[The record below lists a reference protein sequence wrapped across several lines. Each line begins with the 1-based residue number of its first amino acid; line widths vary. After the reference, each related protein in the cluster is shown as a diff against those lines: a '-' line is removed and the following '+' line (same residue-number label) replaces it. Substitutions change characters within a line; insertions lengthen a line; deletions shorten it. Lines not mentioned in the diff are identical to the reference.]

1 MKTNTDFAKYISAF
15 LSDYLPH
22 HRGVSPNTIKSYTDT
37 FIQFISYMRDK
48 QRVPIE
54 RLTLDCLNRDNVIGF
69 LQWIKDDRKCSNA
82 TRNYRLA
89 AICSFAH
96 YLQYEDIGRLS
107 AWQQILNIKALKTEK
122 RTISYLTIDGI
133 KLLFE
138 QPDTSVE
145 KGRRNLALLALMYD
159 TAARV
164 QEIIDLTPDCIRIE
178 SRPYTIRLTGKGRK
192 SRIVPL
198 MEEQTDLLRSY
209 MKEHHLF
216 RPENKERPL
225 FYNSRCEKLTRAG
238 ITFILHTYT
247 QMARTLHPEL
257 IPDKVSCHS
266 LRHSKSM
273 HLLQSGVNLVYIRD
287 ILGHSSIQTTDIY
300 ARADSEQKRKALENA
315 YININPRNNGDKLW
329 EKDKTLLEW
338 LQGLR

>member
-1 MKTNTDFAKYISAF
+1 MKTNTDFAKYISIF

-22 HRGVSPNTIKSYTDT
+22 HRNVSPNTIKSYTNAY
-37 FIQFISYMRDK
+37 IQFVSFMRDK
-48 QRVPIE
+48 LQVPIE

-89 AICSFAH
+89 AICSFVH

-107 AWQQILNIKALKTEK
+107 TWQQILNIKALKTEK
-122 RTISYLTIDGI
+122 RTINYLTMDGI
-133 KLLFE
+133 KLLLE
-138 QPDTSVE
+138 QPDTSTQ

-164 QEIIDLTPDCIRIE
+164 QEIIDLTPDCVRIE

-198 MEEQTDLLRSY
+198 LEKQVDLLRNY
-209 MKEHHLF
+209 MEEHHLF
-216 RPENKERPL
+216 RTENKEHPL
-225 FYNSRCEKLTRAG
+225 FYNSRREKLTRAG
-238 ITFILHTYT
+238 VAFILLTYA
-247 QMARTLHPEL
+247 QMARTLHPEF
-257 IPDKVSCHS
+257 IPDKVCCHS

-273 HLLQSGVNLVYIRD
+273 HLLQNGVNLVYIRD

-300 ARADSEQKRKALENA
+300 ARADSEQKRKALESA
-315 YININPRNNGDKLW
+315 YIDINPKKNSDKLW

>member
-1 MKTNTDFAKYISAF
+1 MKTSTDFAKYISSF

-22 HRGVSPNTIKSYTDT
+22 HRNVSTNTIKSYTDT
-37 FIQFISYMRDK
+37 FIQFISFMRDK
-48 QRVPIE
+48 QNVPIE
-54 RLTLDCLNRDNVIGF
+54 KLTLDYLNKDNVIRF
-69 LQWIKDDRKCSNA
+69 LQWIRDDRKCSNA

-96 YLQYEDIGRLS
+96 YLQYEDIGHLS
-107 AWQQILNIKALKTEK
+107 TWQQILSIKALKTEK
-122 RTISYLTIDGI
+122 RTINYLTIDGI
-133 KLLFE
+133 KVLLE
-138 QPDTSVE
+138 QPDASTE

-164 QEIIDLTPDCIRIE
+164 QEIVDLIPDCVRIE

-198 MEEQTDLLRSY
+198 MDEQVDLLRSY
-209 MKEHHLF
+209 MEEHHLF
-216 RPENKERPL
+216 RPENKEHPL
-225 FYNSRCEKLTRAG
+225 FYNSRHEKLTRAG
-238 ITFILHTYT
+238 VTFILHTYVK
-247 QMARTLHPEL
+247 MARILHPEF

-273 HLLQSGVNLVYIRD
+273 HLLQNGVNLVYIRD

-315 YININPRNNGDKLW
+315 YIDINPKSNCEKLW
-329 EKDKTLLEW
+329 DKDKTLLEW